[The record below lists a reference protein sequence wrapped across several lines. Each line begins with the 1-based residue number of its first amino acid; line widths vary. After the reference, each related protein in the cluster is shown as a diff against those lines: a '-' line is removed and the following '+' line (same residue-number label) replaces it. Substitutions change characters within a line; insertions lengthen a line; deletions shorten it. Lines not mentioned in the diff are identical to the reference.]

1 LKKADMA
8 VSSGVEKLQKGNKLM
23 STSLLYHG
31 WGVRGYTCCSTTFRE
46 GEVCFRVEQNPD
58 SFRCSL
64 CGSSEVMR
72 SGQIP
77 RRFRSLP
84 IGGKRVWIDLPIQR
98 LWCIACTKIRQA
110 KVAFADQRRGYTH
123 AFERYALDLSRHMT
137 IKAVACHLGI
147 GWDAVKEIQKRRLQV
162 RFKKPKLKRLKHMA
176 IDEISIGRGHR
187 YLTVVLDLDS
197 GAVVFVGEGKGADS
211 LHVFWRRLR
220 GSHARVRAVAT
231 DMSPAYTAA
240 VRDNLPR
247 AIHVFD
253 RFHVVKLFNEKF
265 SLFRQELQR
274 EAEGPLAKK
283 VLKGTRWLLLKNPE
297 NLDDERDERKR
308 LEKALALNKPLATVY
323 YMKEDLR
330 QIWDQQDKPAAEV
343 FLNDWIARA
352 RASGIRMLQKF
363 AQTLVEHRRGI
374 LNYYQCPIT
383 TAALEGTNN
392 KIRTMQRQAYGFR
405 DHEFFKLKIYAL
417 HETTYALVG

>member
-1 LKKADMA
+1 
-8 VSSGVEKLQKGNKLM
+8 M

-31 WGVRGYTCCSTTFRE
+31 WGVRGYQELAISFQDAAVHFRI
-46 GEVCFRVEQNPD
+46 EQNSD
-58 SFRCSL
+58 TFFCTQ
-64 CGSSEVMR
+64 CGSRAVMKA
-72 SGQIP
+72 GCVP
-77 RRFRSLP
+77 REFRSLP
-84 IGGKRVWIDLPIQR
+84 IGGKPVWIALSIQR
-98 LWCIACTKIRQA
+98 LWCTHCGKTRQA
-110 KVAFADQRRGYTH
+110 KVAFADQGRSYTH
-123 AFERYALDLSRHMT
+123 SFERYALELSRHMT
-137 IKAVACHLGI
+137 IKAVATHLGI

-162 RFKKPKLKRLKHMA
+162 RFNKPRLKHLKHLA
-176 IDEISIGRGHR
+176 IDEISIGSGHR
-187 YLTVVLDLDS
+187 YLTVVLDLDN

-211 LHVFWRRLR
+211 LLPFWKRLR
-220 GSHARVRAVAT
+220 GSHARIKAVAT

-240 VRDNLPR
+240 VRDNLPK

-330 QIWDQQDKPAAEV
+330 QIWDQQDQRAAGV
-343 FLNDWIARA
+343 FMDDWIARA
-352 RASGIRMLQKF
+352 QSSGIKMLQKF
-363 AQTLVEHRRGI
+363 AVTLAEHRTGI
-374 LNYYQCPIT
+374 LAYYKCPIT

-405 DHEFFKLKIYAL
+405 DRDFFKLKIYAL